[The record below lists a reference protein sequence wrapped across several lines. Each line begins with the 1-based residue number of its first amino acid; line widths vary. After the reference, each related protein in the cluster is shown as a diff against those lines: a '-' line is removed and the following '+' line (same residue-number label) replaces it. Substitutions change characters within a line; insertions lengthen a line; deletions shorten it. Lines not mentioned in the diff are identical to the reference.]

1 MRAPAGCS
9 ANRPRKRSYV
19 CNAPVPIPGP
29 DGCRKGKLRIIAEP
43 LEEYVVKSVM
53 APYLE
58 SLVALVVGG
67 IGGTING
74 LLVPALAQAFADQVR
89 LPLTIRPCVGWRRS
103 RSHSASTRT
112 NTGSSG

>member
-1 MRAPAGCS
+1 HPAGGS
-9 ANRPRKRSYV
+9 ATRPRKRSYV

-89 LPLTIRPCVGWRRS
+89 LPLTIRPCVGWGRS
-103 RSHSASTRT
+103 RRHSASTRT